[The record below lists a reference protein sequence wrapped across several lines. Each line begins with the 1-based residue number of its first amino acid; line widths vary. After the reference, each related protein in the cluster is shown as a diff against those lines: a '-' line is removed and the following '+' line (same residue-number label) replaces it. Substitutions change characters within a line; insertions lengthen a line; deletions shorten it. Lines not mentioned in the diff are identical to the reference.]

1 MAGVIGRWYLFFV
14 IGISFLIVCIHPQP
28 TFAQTSYCSN
38 TTLNIVAHPDDD
50 LLFLSP
56 DLLSDI
62 NNRCVATVFVTAGDG
77 NKGTSYWQSR
87 ESGAKA
93 AYAKMKGLSN
103 WSTADAGISGHKMPV
118 ASLGSSV
125 RLVFMRLPDG
135 GTSGS
140 GFSNNSD
147 QSLQKLWQ
155 NNISSIKA
163 VDGSSSYSRQELI
176 DVLASLM
183 TKYKPDQIHTL
194 NYSEGFDGRDHSD
207 HYSVG
212 FLAVEAHKQYSTRH
226 TLTGYRGYSTASLAA
241 NISGSKLTNKQ
252 AAFFTYA
259 PYDQGVCTSVA
270 ACQFTEYGAWL
281 QRQYTIGSINS
292 GLTSTPTVTP
302 TPSRNPSRTP
312 TVTPRFTP
320 TRTPTPT
327 RVVTGTSTQTPTPT
341 NPNPAPG
348 GLKGEYFNSITP
360 GSNSVFNRT
369 DSQVQ
374 FDWGTGS
381 PDSRIKSD
389 MFSVRWTGY
398 IYPKYS
404 EKYTF
409 CTQASGGT
417 AIWIGP
423 ERVMTNGIDRDDYED
438 CGRITLD
445 ANQKYPIKV
454 EFFDRSGKADV
465 KVLWESTSQP
475 KEIISSSFLNT
486 Q

>member
-1 MAGVIGRWYLFFV
+1 MAGF
-14 IGISFLIVCIHPQP
+14 ISKYIWALVFLIGLLVVPPVH
-28 TFAQTSYCSN
+28 AQTSSCSH
-38 TTLNIVAHPDDD
+38 TTLNIVAHADDD

-62 NNRCVATVFVTAGDG
+62 QNRCVVTVFVTAGDG
-77 NKGTSYWQSR
+77 NRGTSYWQSR

-93 AYAKMKGLSN
+93 AYAKMRGSSN
-103 WSTADAGISGHKMPV
+103 WSTTDAGISGHRMPV

-135 GTSGS
+135 GTAGS
-140 GFSNNSD
+140 GFSNNSN
-147 QSLQKLWQ
+147 QSLQKLWLG
-155 NNISSIKA
+155 NISSIKA

-176 DVLASLM
+176 NTIGQLM

-194 NYSEGFDGRDHSD
+194 NYAEGFDGRDHSD
-207 HYSVG
+207 HYAVG
-212 FLAVEAHKQYSTRH
+212 FFVLEAHKQYSTRH

-241 NISGSKLTNKQ
+241 NISGSRLTNKQ

-259 PYDQGVCTSVA
+259 SFDQGVCTSVS
-270 ACQFTEYGAWL
+270 ACQFTEYGSWL

-292 GLTSTPTVTP
+292 GPTLTPTATP

-312 TVTPRFTP
+312 TITPRFTP

-327 RVVTGTSTQTPTPT
+327 RVVTGTPTQTPIPT
-341 NPNPAPG
+341 G
-348 GLKGEYFNSITP
+348 STSSQSGLKGEYFNSVTP
-360 GSNSVFNRT
+360 GSNSVFSRT

-381 PDSRIKSD
+381 PDSQINSD
-389 MFSVRWTGY
+389 MFSVRWTGF
-398 IYPKYS
+398 IKPTYS
-404 EKYTF
+404 ERYTF

-417 AIWIGP
+417 AIWIGS
-423 ERVMTNGIDRDDYED
+423 ERVMTMGIDRDNQED
-438 CGRITLD
+438 CGRITLN
-445 ANQKYPIKV
+445 AGQKYSIRV

-465 KVLWESTSQP
+465 KVFWESGSQG
-475 KEIISSSFLNT
+475 KELIPSSVLTT